1 MKRFYRHA
9 ATVAADGR
17 FAIELDGKMLRTPA
31 KAALAVPSRA
41 LAEAIAEEWRAQE
54 GQMRPQTLSLTRLAS
69 TAIDLIAPRRAE
81 IVAEIA
87 EYASTDLLCYRAEHP
102 PELVQRQHQ
111 AWQPLLDWAAL
122 RYDAPLRVTAGVV
135 PVEQPAASLRAYEA
149 AVAAYE
155 AMALAGLNLATR
167 GCGSLVLALALVE
180 GRIGADAAFAAAQL
194 DESFEIERWGEDS
207 EQTRRRNAVKD
218 DIVLAARFIDLLR
231 R

>member
-1 MKRFYRHA
+1 MRRVYRHA

-17 FAIELDGKMLRTPA
+17 FAIELDGKSLRTPA
-31 KAALAVPSRA
+31 KAALAVPSWA
-41 LAEAIAEEWRAQE
+41 LAEAIAEEWLAQG
-54 GQMRPQTLSLTRLAS
+54 GQVRPQTLSLTRLAS

-87 EYASTDLLCYRAEHP
+87 EYAGTDLLCYRAAHP
-102 PELVQRQHQ
+102 PELAQRQHQ
-111 AWQPLLDWAAL
+111 VWQPLLDWAAL
-122 RYDAPLRVTAGVV
+122 RYDAPLRSATGIV
-135 PVEQPAASLRAYEA
+135 PLEQPAASLRAYEA

-167 GCGSLVLALALVE
+167 ACGSLVLALALAE
-180 GRIGADAAFAAAQL
+180 GRIDADAAFAAAQL

-207 EQTRRRNAVKD
+207 EQTRGRSAVKE